1 MKLTKPQREL
11 LRYLCTRAHQL
22 SVSPSYK
29 PARKLVELGLAEL
42 REQRLGNPILVV
54 TDLGRS
60 ECK

>member
-11 LRYLCTRAHQL
+11 LEFICGSSNGRC
-22 SVSPSYK
+22 VSPTYK
-29 PARKLVELGLAEL
+29 PAQKLVELGLAEL